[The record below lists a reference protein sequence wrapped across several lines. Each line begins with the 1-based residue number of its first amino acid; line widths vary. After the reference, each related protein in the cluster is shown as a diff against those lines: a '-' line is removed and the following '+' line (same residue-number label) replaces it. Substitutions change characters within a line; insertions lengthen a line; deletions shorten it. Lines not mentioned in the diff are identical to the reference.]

1 MDSLSNS
8 GHLIWLDWICYHVA
22 LLKARNELNHQLRFL
37 NYSEEVVSC
46 HIQSRELSKS
56 PLCRI
61 HMCRHFKVWVL
72 YTFVLFKLSILLFFH
87 KKKSDLRTL
96 LPIEQPVAF

>member
-8 GHLIWLDWICYHVA
+8 GHLIWLDWIYYHVA
-22 LLKARNELNHQLRFL
+22 LLKARKELDHPLRFL

-61 HMCRHFKVWVL
+61 RMRRHFKVWVL
-72 YTFVLFKLSILLFFH
+72 YTFVLFKWSILHFFH
-87 KKKSDLRTL
+87 
-96 LPIEQPVAF
+96 